1 MWPLAKSTLTGA
13 LVVVTSLSNLHLASA
28 AGAVQPLPRPSVRLA
43 RWIAGVIPLIA
54 FAVMMIGPRRD
65 VMIAIRQPTF
75 IVLALVTLGTA
86 LLAAASALVLSVPGA
101 ERASI
106 SRTTTL
112 TAGSV
117 WAFMLMV
124 RLMEGGDAARRLL
137 VLPIHWLCVIE
148 IAGLGFI
155 PGVGALRHAEARRAA
170 ATGLDRRAGD
180 ARRGRTRRRRTQV
193 LCPIDDPAHQL
204 VGHVLP
210 VILLAIAGTIAGR
223 RAFDWL
229 RRPPSHAP

>member
-1 MWPLAKSTLTGA
+1 VRTEELI
-13 LVVVTSLSNLHLASA
+13 VHLASA

-117 WAFMLMV
+117 WAFMLMA
-124 RLMEGGDAARRLL
+124 RLMEGGDAASRLL

-155 PGVGALRHAEARRAA
+155 PGWALFAMLRRAA
-170 ATGLDRRAGD
+170 PLRQAWTGALATLAAAALGA
-180 ARRGRTRRRRTQV
+180 AATQV

-204 VGHVLP
+204 VGHVLT
-210 VILLAIAGTIAGR
+210 VTLLAIAGTIAGR